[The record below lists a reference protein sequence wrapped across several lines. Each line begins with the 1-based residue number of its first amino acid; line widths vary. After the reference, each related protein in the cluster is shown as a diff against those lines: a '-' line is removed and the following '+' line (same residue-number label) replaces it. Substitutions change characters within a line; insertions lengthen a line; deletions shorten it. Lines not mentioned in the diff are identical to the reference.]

1 MSPRTGPVGVGI
13 IGAGNISEQYLATLG
28 RFPDT
33 DVRIVGDVALDRAEA
48 QARRHGVGA
57 WGSATDVLA
66 HDGVELVV
74 NLTVPAAHAD
84 VSTAAVAA
92 GRHVWSEKPLAVDPL
107 EARTLLDRAA
117 AAGLRVG
124 VAPDTV
130 LGPGVQTARR
140 VIARGDI
147 GAVLSAQTFMQT
159 PGPDAWHPDPEFLFA
174 EGAGPLFDM
183 GPYYLTM
190 LVSLLGS
197 VTRVSAVG
205 STGRGIR
212 TIRTGDRAG
221 TEFAVAV
228 PTHVS
233 ALATFESGASS
244 QSVYSFDSHLV
255 RSGVVEITGTEGTL
269 VVPDPNTFAG
279 DVRITRGHSADGEP
293 QWETAETVGTGSGR
307 GLGVLDMARAIRTG
321 EPHIATGD
329 LGHHVLDVL
338 TAIDRSI
345 VSGETE
351 HIGSRAGTVPLVP
364 PDRDPYAATL

>member
-1 MSPRTGPVGVGI
+1 MSLRSGPVGVGV
-13 IGAGNISEQYLATLG
+13 IGAGNISEQYLSTLG

-33 DVRIVGDVALDRAEA
+33 DVLIVGDIAVDRAEA

-57 WGSATDVLA
+57 WGTAQDVLA
-66 HDGVELVV
+66 HDGVEIVV
-74 NLTVPAAHAD
+74 NLTVPAAHAG
-84 VSTAAVAA
+84 VSTAAVDA
-92 GRHVWSEKPLAVDPL
+92 GKHVWSEKPLAVEPL
-107 EARTLLDRAA
+107 EARALLDRAA

-140 VIARGDI
+140 AIARGDI

-159 PGPDAWHPDPEFLFA
+159 PGPDAWHPSPEFLFA

-183 GPYYLTM
+183 GPYYLTT
-190 LVSLLGS
+190 LVCLFGS

-205 STGRGIR
+205 TTGRKVR
-212 TIRTGDRAG
+212 TIRAGDRAG
-221 TEFAVAV
+221 TEFAVTV

-233 ALATFESGASS
+233 VLATFESGATS

-269 VVPDPNTFAG
+269 IVPDPNTFAG
-279 DVRITRGHSADGEP
+279 EVRITRGRGADGAAE
-293 QWETAETVGTGSGR
+293 WERVESVGTEAGR
-307 GLGVLDMARAIRTG
+307 GLGVLDMARSLRAG

-329 LGHHVLDVL
+329 LGHHVLDAL
-338 TAIDRSI
+338 TAIGRSV

-351 HIGSRAGTVPLVP
+351 HVVSRAGTIPLVP
-364 PDRDPYAATL
+364 ADRDPYAATL